1 MVIKVFKYAT
11 WTNANSSQEIN
22 SKEEVNW
29 FNVQKI
35 NATYAKEPNLSR
47 QQQEQIYIK
56 NLTLSWTPPKRRT
69 ADQVERSSQFQWYR
83 RILKEIN

>member
-1 MVIKVFKYAT
+1 MVFLE
-11 WTNANSSQEIN
+11 WS
-22 SKEEVNW
+22 
-29 FNVQKI
+29 I

-47 QQQEQIYIK
+47 QQQEQIYNK

-69 ADQVERSSQFQWYR
+69 ADQVERSSLFQWYR

>member
-1 MVIKVFKYAT
+1 MVFLE
-11 WTNANSSQEIN
+11 WS
-22 SKEEVNW
+22 
-29 FNVQKI
+29 I